1 MMAQEDMEN
10 GYRWPSGA
18 ALVSSVRMSSAAEPS
33 KGAGS
38 HSPLSDGRSR
48 PPLGAIHTSCP
59 PCSQAR
65 SRNECKIRLKHAGSH
80 LAPLDCQSR
89 SPLGTAHTSCPP
101 CTFEQQ
107 GCSTVQTS
115 AW

>member
-1 MMAQEDMEN
+1 MMAQEDMAK

-38 HSPLSDGRSR
+38 HSPPSPLGRSR

-59 PCSQAR
+59 PCNAAQCA
-65 SRNECKIRLKHAGSH
+65 A
-80 LAPLDCQSR
+80 
-89 SPLGTAHTSCPP
+89 
-101 CTFEQQ
+101 
-107 GCSTVQTS
+107 
-115 AW
+115 